1 MYSGDNIEKWM
12 EVKPRHR
19 WIIQLVIT
27 IGSSASIRIV
37 CLENRKGGYLST
49 GSQWGW
55 SSANPQ
61 SVYSSNFQVYACMS
75 TEYLGRRPQAW
86 FQKDPGEE
94 MLRQGTV
101 HYRCS
106 ELFIEAVA
114 EVSREAGT
122 DSFSCKCS
130 FHGINL
136 IMQCPCLQIFM
147 ASQRYASSHSTH
159 KFSGKLYMALQTW
172 VRFLLKWS
180 CAYYSM

>member
-1 MYSGDNIEKWM
+1 MSSLQRTSWEKVSGIKSWFGIVYSGDNIEKGM
-12 EVKPRHR
+12 ELKPRHR
-19 WIIQLVIT
+19 WIILLVIT

-37 CLENRKGGYLST
+37 CLENRKGEHLST
-49 GSQWGW
+49 RSQRGW

-61 SVYSSNFQVYACMS
+61 SVYSSNFQVYAWMN

-86 FQKDPGEE
+86 SQKDPGVET
-94 MLRQGTV
+94 LRQGTV

-122 DSFSCKCS
+122 NSFSCKCS

-136 IMQCPCLQIFM
+136 IMQCPCLKIFM
-147 ASQRYASSHSTH
+147 AS
-159 KFSGKLYMALQTW
+159 
-172 VRFLLKWS
+172 
-180 CAYYSM
+180 